1 MANIPIY
8 PGSSSFFPGDT
19 PFGFYDNDLDFQND
33 ADKVTTFVARR
44 LGYPIVEVELQEINF
59 YTAFEEAVTTYGNEV
74 YAYKVRQDYLSMEGG
89 PTGSNFNNTL
99 ITPNMGTIVRLS
111 KQYGEEAGT
120 GGNVTWRT
128 GSLSLQKNVQRYDLN
143 AWAQQ
148 SASLA
153 ENDSIEIKRIF
164 YYPYTEVVRYF
175 HQYSS
180 TGICFNSMMDNF
192 GFGSFSPAINFMLM
206 PLNFDLQRLQ
216 AIEMNDQVRKSNYSF
231 ELINNQLKIF
241 PIPADEGGKLYFEYI
256 RTQDRYSSS
265 FNNGYSGITNV
276 SNVPYANPTYSLVNS
291 VGRSWIFEYTLALCK
306 EMLGYVRGKFS
317 SVPIP
322 DAEVTL
328 NQSDLIAAAT
338 EEKNALLERLRGYLE
353 ETSREKL
360 LERRAQEAEFK
371 QVELAQSPYVIY
383 IG

>member
-19 PFGFYDNDLDFQND
+19 PFGFYDNDFSFQND
-33 ADKVTTFVARR
+33 ADKVTTFCARR

-59 YTAFEEAVTTYGNEV
+59 YAAFEEAVTTYGNEV
-74 YAYKVRQDYLSMEGG
+74 YAYRVRQDYLSLEGG
-89 PTGSNFNNTL
+89 PTGSNLNNTL

-111 KQYGEEAGT
+111 QQYGEEAGT

-128 GSLSLQKNVQRYDLN
+128 GSLPLQKDVQRYDLN
-143 AWAQQ
+143 AWAEA
-148 SASLA
+148 SASLGT
-153 ENDSIEIKRIF
+153 NDSIEIKRIF
-164 YYPYTEVVRYF
+164 YYPDPAVVRYF
-175 HQYSS
+175 DPYAS
-180 TGICFNSMMDNF
+180 TGIGFNSMMDGF
-192 GFGSFSPAINFMLM
+192 GFGSYSPAVNFLLM
-206 PLNFDLQRLQ
+206 PLNFDLQKLQ
-216 AIEMNDQVRKSNYSF
+216 AIEMNDMVRKSNYSF
-231 ELINNQLKIF
+231 ELINNQLKVF
-241 PIPADEGGKLYFEYI
+241 PIPSESGSLYFEYI
-256 RTQDRYSSS
+256 KTQDRYSSS
-265 FNNGYSGITNV
+265 FNNSYGGITNV
-276 SNVPYANPTYSLVNS
+276 SNVPYTNPTYEQINS

-338 EEKNALLERLRGYLE
+338 SEKTALIERLRGYLE

>member
-164 YYPYTEVVRYF
+164 YYPDPAVVRYF
-175 HQYSS
+175 DPYSS
-180 TGICFNSMMDNF
+180 TGIGFNSMMDNF

-338 EEKNALLERLRGYLE
+338 EEKNELLER
-353 ETSREKL
+353 
-360 LERRAQEAEFK
+360 
-371 QVELAQSPYVIY
+371 
-383 IG
+383 

>member
-1 MANIPIY
+1 
-8 PGSSSFFPGDT
+8 
-19 PFGFYDNDLDFQND
+19 
-33 ADKVTTFVARR
+33 
-44 LGYPIVEVELQEINF
+44 
-59 YTAFEEAVTTYGNEV
+59 
-74 YAYKVRQDYLSMEGG
+74 
-89 PTGSNFNNTL
+89 
-99 ITPNMGTIVRLS
+99 
-111 KQYGEEAGT
+111 
-120 GGNVTWRT
+120 
-128 GSLSLQKNVQRYDLN
+128 
-143 AWAQQ
+143 
-148 SASLA
+148 
-153 ENDSIEIKRIF
+153 
-164 YYPYTEVVRYF
+164 
-175 HQYSS
+175 
-180 TGICFNSMMDNF
+180 MD
-192 GFGSFSPAINFMLM
+192 P
-206 PLNFDLQRLQ
+206 DR
-216 AIEMNDQVRKSNYSF
+216 
-231 ELINNQLKIF
+231 
-241 PIPADEGGKLYFEYI
+241 
-256 RTQDRYSSS
+256 DRYSSS

>member
-164 YYPYTEVVRYF
+164 YYADPAVVRFFDPYA
-175 HQYSS
+175 S
-180 TGICFNSMMDNF
+180 TGIGFNSLMDNF

>member
-19 PFGFYDNDLDFQND
+19 PFGFYDNDFSFQND
-33 ADKVTTFVARR
+33 ADKVTTFCARR
-44 LGYPIVEVELQEINF
+44 LGFPIVEVELQEINF
-59 YTAFEEAVTTYGNEV
+59 YAAFEEAVTTYGNEV
-74 YAYKVRQDYLSMEGG
+74 YAYRVRQDYLSLEGG
-89 PTGSNFNNTL
+89 PTGSNLNNTL

-111 KQYGEEAGT
+111 QQYGEEAGT

-128 GSLSLQKNVQRYDLN
+128 GSLPLQKDVQRYDLN
-143 AWAQQ
+143 AWAEA
-148 SASLA
+148 SASLGT
-153 ENDSIEIKRIF
+153 NDSIEIKRIF
-164 YYPYTEVVRYF
+164 YYPDPAVVRYF
-175 HQYSS
+175 DPYAS
-180 TGICFNSMMDNF
+180 TGIGFNSMMDGF
-192 GFGSFSPAINFMLM
+192 GFGSYSPAVNFLLM
-206 PLNFDLQRLQ
+206 PLNFDLQKLQ
-216 AIEMNDQVRKSNYSF
+216 AIEMNDMVRKSNYSF
-231 ELINNQLKIF
+231 ELINNQLKVF
-241 PIPADEGGKLYFEYI
+241 PIPSESGSLYFEYI
-256 RTQDRYSSS
+256 KTQDRYSSS
-265 FNNGYSGITNV
+265 FNNSYGGITNV
-276 SNVPYANPTYSLVNS
+276 SNVPYANPTYEQINS

-338 EEKNALLERLRGYLE
+338 SEKTALIERLRGYLE